1 MSGALPEGGEGAGSA
16 RRRPTQRRLLIA
28 ALTVAAV
35 VLGVVSFAMAKH
47 QDRGDLLPPSIAT
60 DDRGLSTVAWT
71 EIARPGIRVAQETR
85 PERWSRPQ
93 LLDPKGGPGSVAV
106 GRDRLAHVAYTD
118 PRGLVVADQLPAGSS
133 RPRFRSQLV
142 ARGAV
147 GRPSIAISPSG
158 ALAVIYESAADQLQL
173 ARRRP
178 SGKWST
184 TAARITGTQPL
195 LAPSTRGLVEAA
207 LGDRRVNVADS
218 GATGPI
224 HATVEVDS
232 PGSLRGFDLT
242 TTGAQ
247 PVVAYVEEQLQL
259 VIVDQPGR
267 PNGLQVAGT
276 TSGIG
281 SFSAIAGTRAGRIAV
296 LFREPRYGLIS
307 LVVLHGR
314 ARSQTLAITQGQ
326 SADVALDPAARVAD
340 VAYWDPA
347 GLQLDAARVSLRQ
360 AKLSPRQPLTAY
372 QLTYVQHLKSPI
384 SVPQTVLPDHD
395 KVSIWLASLAL
406 LLSIAAGALLLLER
420 RRGIRLLPFGIV
432 LVVLAGFALRG
443 AYLAQIGVYGL
454 PPNDLLPLDRAGVKA
469 VVDALLILT
478 GATATVCVIGYVVSV
493 GWGQRLFGR
502 LKHGSLPGRRGAL
515 YTLAAFLLI
524 SLAVAAYLVRNA
536 GLKELFESRQTAFAG
551 NGYQLALLTAG
562 AGAWLVYFAV
572 VGWPAE
578 RRERGLLLVSGAVTL
593 VPLLLSGARSV
604 VILGFVVPIAVL
616 VHLRIHPI
624 SLRTAVIGAV
634 VLFAFAIGTRE
645 LTRGGTGSSFLE
657 EATHANGPVVKALK
671 PVFGW
676 TEAAGL
682 DALVLVRTEYVPRYG
697 TDLAQTP
704 GPFVGIA
711 IPRSIWPDKPR
722 SAMDNFSNRL
732 NPWNYDIS
740 KVGKTT
746 TLAGEFEMDWGL
758 PGVFIGFA
766 LFALLLVA
774 LGELLTGVG
783 GIFGILIATALIPR
797 VGAALW
803 GDSFNAGWGGIA
815 LVVMMALAIVAGRV
829 IEGRGRGEPT
839 RVTERPGAPAA
850 RSSLS

>member
-1 MSGALPEGGEGAGSA
+1 M
-16 RRRPTQRRLLIA
+16 
-28 ALTVAAV
+28 
-35 VLGVVSFAMAKH
+35 
-47 QDRGDLLPPSIAT
+47 
-60 DDRGLSTVAWT
+60 
-71 EIARPGIRVAQETR
+71 
-85 PERWSRPQ
+85 
-93 LLDPKGGPGSVAV
+93 
-106 GRDRLAHVAYTD
+106 
-118 PRGLVVADQLPAGSS
+118 
-133 RPRFRSQLV
+133 
-142 ARGAV
+142 
-147 GRPSIAISPSG
+147 
-158 ALAVIYESAADQLQL
+158 AVIYETAADRLQL

-178 SGKWST
+178 SGQWST
-184 TAARITGTQPL
+184 TAAEIGGTQPL
-195 LAPSTRGLVEAA
+195 LAAGTRGFVEGA
-207 LGDRRVNVADS
+207 LEGTRVNVAETGS
-218 GATGPI
+218 SGPI
-224 HATVEVDS
+224 HATAPVNS
-232 PGSLRGFDLT
+232 SASLRGFDLG
-242 TTGAQ
+242 TTGAE
-247 PVVAYVEEQLQL
+247 PLVVYVEEKLQL
-259 VIVDQPGR
+259 IIVDRPGR
-267 PNGLQVAGT
+267 RNGLQVAGA

-281 SFSAIAGTRAGRIAV
+281 SFSAIAGTKSGRIVAV
-296 LFREPRYGLIS
+296 FREPRNDLIS
-307 LVVLHGR
+307 LVVLRGR
-314 ARSQTLAITQGQ
+314 ARSPTLVITQGQ
-326 SADVALDPAARVAD
+326 SADVALDPAARDAH

-347 GLQLDAARVSLRQ
+347 GLQLNAATVPLSQ
-360 AKLSPRQPLTAY
+360 ANLSPQQPIIASKP
-372 QLTYVQHLKSPI
+372 TYVQHVKSPI
-384 SVPQTVLPDHD
+384 SVPQTDFPTHD
-395 KVSIWLASLAL
+395 KVSIWLASLTL
-406 LLSIAAGALLLLER
+406 LLSIVAGSLLLLER

-443 AYLAQIGVYGL
+443 AYLAQIGIYGL

-478 GATATVCVIGYVVSV
+478 GAAATVCVV
-493 GWGQRLFGR
+493 GHLVPVGLGHRLFGR
-502 LKHGSLPGRRGAL
+502 LKRGSLPGRRGAL
-515 YTLAAFLLI
+515 HTLAAFLLI
-524 SLAVAAYLVRNA
+524 SLVVAAYLVRNA
-536 GLKELFESRQTAFAG
+536 GLKELLESRQTAFAG

-572 VGWPAE
+572 VRWPAE
-578 RRERGLLLVSGAVTL
+578 RRERALLLISGAVTL

-604 VILGFVVPIAVL
+604 VILGFVVPIALL

-624 SLRTAVIGAV
+624 SLQTAVIGAV

-645 LTRGGTGSSFLE
+645 LTRGGTGSSTLE
-657 EATHANGPVVKALK
+657 EATQANGPVVRALK

-711 IPRSIWPDKPR
+711 IPRSIWPGKPR
-722 SAMDNFSNRL
+722 SAMDNFSERL
-732 NPWNYDIS
+732 NPWQYATS

-758 PGVFIGFA
+758 PGVLIGFV

-783 GIFGILIATALIPR
+783 GIFGILIAVALIPR

-829 IEGRGRGEPT
+829 IEGRGREAPT
-839 RVTERPGAPAA
+839 GANEEVGAPAA